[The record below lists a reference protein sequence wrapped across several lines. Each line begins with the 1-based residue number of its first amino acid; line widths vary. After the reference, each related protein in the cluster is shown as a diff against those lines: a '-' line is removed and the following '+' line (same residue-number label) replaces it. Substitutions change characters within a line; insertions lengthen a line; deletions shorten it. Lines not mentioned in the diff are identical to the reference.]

1 MAGASA
7 EPGRKGA
14 GFSLRLHIFLAFVLL
29 SAITLGL
36 GVFAARSVGHS
47 GGTVAAIFDRALIA
61 TSYTRSAAAGFAAMD
76 AAFARRRLAA
86 DAPARQ
92 TEEDRIAELAAAMA
106 EDLKIVADRAT
117 SEGVF
122 RAVTNAHA
130 AALAWLGV
138 ARTAYS
144 EASPD
149 WERLSSFAA
158 EANERFEVLVNHV
171 AGDAFRQRQEARAAV
186 AAARRRTVAGT
197 LAALLLGAAVAALLA
212 RRVVGPVAAA
222 SRAASR
228 IAAGRLDTP
237 IPAGGRDELGTLL
250 AAMVRMRDAI
260 RATIEREKAERRD
273 AQARLADAME
283 GSAEGIVLTD
293 AAGRI
298 TAVNL
303 RAAELLPPGVALG
316 PGATWARV
324 AAALDT
330 PDAETV
336 AALRRAPPAAAEFE
350 LGDGTWLRV
359 SRSSARG
366 GGAAGRSPSC
376 PTSPNAR
383 RTRRR
388 SPKATGVSTPR
399 SATWRK
405 AFAWWTPRRASS
417 WSTAASPRCSA
428 CLPPAPSRASAPARR
443 GGPCSRRAATPRT
456 SSPSSRRTNGPWRR
470 TRGPFP
476 SSGKGRAGPRWRFPT
491 SRCRAGAGSRPT
503 PT

>member
-250 AAMVRMRDAI
+250 AAMGRMRDAI

-283 GSAEGIVLTD
+283 GSTEGIVLTD

-298 TAVNL
+298 AAANP
-303 RAAELLPPGVALG
+303 RAAALLPGVALG
-316 PGATWARV
+316 HGDDWARA
-324 AAALDT
+324 AAALDA
-330 PDAETV
+330 PGAEAG
-336 AALRRAPPAAAEFE
+336 AAPRRRPPRSSCATGRGCACPAAP
-350 LGDGTWLRV
+350 R
-359 SRSSARG
+359 
-366 GGAAGRSPSC
+366 GAAAPWPSC
-376 PTSPNAR
+376 PTSPNGG
-383 RTRRR
+383 RTRPRFPR
-388 SPKATGVSTPR
+388 ATGASTPR
-399 SATWRK
+399 SATWRRVS
-405 AFAWWTPRRASS
+405 AWWTPRRAS
-417 WSTAASPRCSA
+417 W
-428 CLPPAPSRASAPARR
+428 
-443 GGPCSRRAATPRT
+443 
-456 SSPSSRRTNGPWRR
+456 W
-470 TRGPFP
+470 
-476 SSGKGRAGPRWRFPT
+476 
-491 SRCRAGAGSRPT
+491 
-503 PT
+503 